1 MGDNE
6 LKALLKLL
14 DDTDKDVMP
23 IVEKNLHRR
32 GVDIIPQLERKWESS
47 HDEFTQQRIENI
59 IHEIQFTNVKKKL
72 ANWINSENDDLLEG
86 SLIIS
91 QYQYPEIKTG
101 TLRRKLDVLCNDLAD
116 ELCEYITP
124 MEKVKVINHILFKVH
139 KFLSP
144 TFRENMLNPQNAYL
158 GSMFQN
164 RKGNATSLGILYAI
178 VAQKNNL
185 PLYGVNLPRNFILAF
200 MADHKSKRERDVFFY
215 VNPYNKGT
223 VLGKREIDYF
233 LAQNKL
239 TPNKAF
245 YTPCSNKETIKR
257 QLIDILL
264 SYEKLSYSE
273 KIHDIKQLL
282 RLFR

>member
-91 QYQYPEIKTG
+91 Q
-101 TLRRKLDVLCNDLAD
+101 
-116 ELCEYITP
+116 
-124 MEKVKVINHILFKVH
+124 
-139 KFLSP
+139 
-144 TFRENMLNPQNAYL
+144 
-158 GSMFQN
+158 
-164 RKGNATSLGILYAI
+164 
-178 VAQKNNL
+178 
-185 PLYGVNLPRNFILAF
+185 
-200 MADHKSKRERDVFFY
+200 
-215 VNPYNKGT
+215 
-223 VLGKREIDYF
+223 
-233 LAQNKL
+233 
-239 TPNKAF
+239 
-245 YTPCSNKETIKR
+245 
-257 QLIDILL
+257 
-264 SYEKLSYSE
+264 
-273 KIHDIKQLL
+273 
-282 RLFR
+282 